1 MRKVVSNTT
10 PLIGLADIGCLD
22 VLKKLYEEIMIPT
35 AVLEEVKSEPARTL
49 VRNSGFI
56 RVYPVKA
63 SHSRKMF
70 SSRLH
75 AGEVEVM
82 LLAEEKQA
90 DLLIMDDNAAKKTAK
105 FLGFKVTGTLGVLL
119 KAKKEGHINE
129 IKPLVEKLQ
138 ETGFY
143 VSASVKQYV
152 LEEANV
158 RKDEFNFMQ

>member
-1 MRKVVSNTT
+1 MRKVISNTT
-10 PLIGLADIGCLD
+10 PLIGLADIACFD
-22 VLKKLYEEIMIPT
+22 VLQKLYKEIMIPA
-35 AVLEEVKSEPARTL
+35 AVHEEVKSEPARTL
-49 VRNSGFI
+49 VRNSDFI
-56 RVYPVKA
+56 HVYPVKD
-63 SHSRKMF
+63 SQSRKMF

-105 FLGFKVTGTLGVLL
+105 FLGYKVTGTLGILL
-119 KAKKEGHINE
+119 KAKKEGHINA

-143 VSASVKQYV
+143 VSPKVKQYV
-152 LEEANV
+152 LEEANELV
-158 RKDEFNFMQ
+158 NRG

>member
-1 MRKVVSNTT
+1 MRKVISNTT
-10 PLIGLADIGCLD
+10 PLIGLADIGCFD
-22 VLKKLYEEIMIPT
+22 VLQKIYGEIMIPD

-49 VRNSGFI
+49 VRHSEFI
-56 RVYPVKA
+56 HVFSVA
-63 SHSRKMF
+63 DSQARKMF

-119 KAKKEGHINE
+119 KAKQEGYVKN
-129 IKPLVEKLQ
+129 IKQLVEKLQ
-138 ETGFY
+138 DTGFY
-143 VSASVKQYV
+143 VSPKVKQYV
-152 LEEANV
+152 LEEAH
-158 RKDEFNFMQ
+158 EM

>member
-10 PLIGLADIGCLD
+10 PLIGLADIGCFD

-49 VRNSGFI
+49 VRNSDFI
-56 RVYPVKA
+56 HVYPVKD
-63 SHSRKMF
+63 SQSRKMF

-105 FLGFKVTGTLGVLL
+105 FLGFKVTGTLGILL
-119 KAKKEGHINE
+119 KAKKEGHINA

-143 VSASVKQYV
+143 VSPKVKQYV
-152 LEEANV
+152 LEEANELV
-158 RKDEFNFMQ
+158 NRG

>member
-1 MRKVVSNTT
+1 MRKVISNTT

-22 VLKKLYEEIMIPT
+22 VLQTLYEEIMIPD

-49 VRNSGFI
+49 VRNSEFI
-56 RVYPVKA
+56 HVFSVA
-63 SHSRKMF
+63 DSWSRKMF

-119 KAKKEGHINE
+119 KAKQEGHVKE
-129 IKPLVEKLQ
+129 VKQLVEKLQ
-138 ETGFY
+138 DNGFF
-143 VSASVKQYV
+143 VSPKVKQYV
-152 LEEANV
+152 LEEAN
-158 RKDEFNFMQ
+158 EF